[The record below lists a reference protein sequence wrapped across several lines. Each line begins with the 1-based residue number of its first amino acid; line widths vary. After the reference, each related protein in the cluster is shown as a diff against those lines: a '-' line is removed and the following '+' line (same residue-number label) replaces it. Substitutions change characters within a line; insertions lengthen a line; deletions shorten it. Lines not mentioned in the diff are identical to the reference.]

1 MYGDVL
7 AQGNRKIRGMKG
19 STIENI
25 GTCAKPPCSC
35 LAVRG
40 KLSVKNF

>member
-19 STIENI
+19 STNN

-40 KLSVKNF
+40 KLSVTNF